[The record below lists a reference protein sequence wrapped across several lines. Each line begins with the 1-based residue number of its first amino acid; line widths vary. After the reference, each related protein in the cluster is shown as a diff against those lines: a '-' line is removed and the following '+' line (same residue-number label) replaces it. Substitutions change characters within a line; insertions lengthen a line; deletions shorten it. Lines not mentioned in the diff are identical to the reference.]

1 MLADG
6 GIRVGELGIGGDGSA
21 GDVGHEALLHPVV
34 TRLGG
39 SRRLALV
46 NDPLQQ
52 QWPAISSHQRQ
63 QHKRRRLGQGTAEAA
78 DLLALLAVRGCDPGP
93 AFALEDVGP
102 LEDLLAQPL
111 ELHRLGCT
119 DDEPFAVATTEPLL
133 NVCKRAAGGQAVV
146 ALHLAVEGDLGLA
159 LLELDGG
166 AELAGLDVLAL
177 TRPLPRQQ
185 RRRDR
190 PLQA

>member
-52 QWPAISSHQRQ
+52 NSGPIS
-63 QHKRRRLGQGTAEAA
+63 RRRLEQGTAEAA

-111 ELHRLGCT
+111 ELHRLGGT

-133 NVCKRAAGGQAVV
+133 NVCKRAAGGEAVV